1 MRVPEEIQTV
11 ISDDEKIVL
20 NFPSVSNNDFYDEE
34 EYYTYAFAYA
44 HAVAESHCSEFGK
57 TSKLK
62 TKNTNEGLT
71 SLRFGCIKH

>member
-11 ISDDEKIVL
+11 FSDDEKIVL
-20 NFPSVSNNDFYDEE
+20 NFPSVSNKDLYFEEFYY
-34 EYYTYAFAYA
+34 EYAKLI
-44 HAVAESHCSEFGK
+44 AELHCSEFEK
-57 TSKLK
+57 ISKLK